1 MHFYGTGF
9 REERMTTDERD
20 KRIEELK
27 EEIRDIRKRM
37 PHHSS
42 KPRMEFELMELEDEL
57 AELRAEN

>member
-1 MHFYGTGF
+1 
-9 REERMTTDERD
+9 MTTDERD